1 MNELKAA
8 LTAFGTS
15 LIRAVHTRTDPHP
28 LFVDSW
34 GDQLVPHEALEV
46 FRQRAVDRLSAA
58 GIAYV
63 DPPGAP
69 RYAILDAT
77 LPRSPMFAEIVIRSR
92 YTEDALCEAVSMGI
106 GQYVLVGA
114 GFDSFVLRR
123 PAFARGIAVIEVDQK
138 KTQALK
144 LERIAQCGLIPS
156 QPVHFIAANFNE
168 EELPAVLART
178 PFKSG
183 ERAFFSWL
191 GVTLYL
197 TREVNLSALR
207 SFAACAAPG
216 SELVFTYLDQ
226 DAMFSDAI
234 SEPFRSLRDWVSSIG
249 EPWLS
254 GFDPKSID
262 EDLHGAGLE
271 LIEDLDGPHMVERY
285 HRGGA
290 DGWGLEPLCHIA
302 HARVA

>member
-1 MNELKAA
+1 MDELKAA
-8 LTAFGTS
+8 LTALGTS

-28 LFVDSW
+28 LFVDPW
-34 GDQLVPHEALEV
+34 GDRLVPHEALEV
-46 FRQRAVDRLSAA
+46 FRQRAVDRLSAV
-58 GIAYV
+58 GIPYV
-63 DPPGAP
+63 EQPGAP

-92 YTEDALCEAVSMGI
+92 YTEDALCEAVSKGI

-123 PAFARGIAVIEVDQK
+123 PPFARGIAVIEVDQK

-156 QPVHFIAANFNE
+156 QPVHFAAANFNE
-168 EELPAVLART
+168 EDLPAVLART
-178 PFKSG
+178 PFKGG

-254 GFDPKSID
+254 GFDPQRID
-262 EDLHGAGLE
+262 EDLHAAGLE
-271 LIEDLDGPHMVERY
+271 LIEDLDGPHMLERY

-290 DGWGLEPLCHIA
+290 SWDLEPLCHIA
-302 HARVA
+302 HARVT